1 MTYHSFTITILR
13 WFSENRRNLPWRE
26 TNDPYAIWLS
36 EIILQ
41 QTRIQ
46 QGTAY
51 WERFMERFPTVE
63 ALAAASEDEV
73 LRLWQGLGYYSR
85 ARNLHKAANED
96 RGAGRQDRSCGSHRT
111 RNARSRLCSP
121 IEVHLTLRVHRCAEV
136 RKTDVCVTI

>member
-1 MTYHSFTITILR
+1 MTYHPFTITILR

-63 ALAAASEDEV
+63 SLAAASEDEV

-85 ARNLHKAANED
+85 ARHLHKAAQQIVN
-96 RGAGRQDRSCGSHRT
+96 AGCF
-111 RNARSRLCSP
+111 P
-121 IEVHLTLRVHRCAEV
+121 ETLEGIFPMNFIV
-136 RKTDVCVTI
+136 I